1 MLRGKSEPVGRSIPL
16 LLKHRWES
24 PMRIPDRHVLLVAL
38 LVTVAACSKE
48 PASTPAASAPA
59 ATPAAPVAAP
69 APAAPAP
76 AVAPAAPAQ
85 AVFSRAELDQMVAP
99 LALYPD
105 SLLAQVLMAATY
117 PGDVADA
124 VAWSK
129 AHPKAEGDAA
139 VRQVANEPWDPS
151 VQALVAFPQA
161 LATLGQDPGWVQ
173 RLGDAF
179 LAQPSEVMDA
189 VQRLRHQAQA
199 AGNLESNQ
207 YQKVSMEAAPA
218 PAPASEPAMGTVIE
232 QAPPQTIII
241 EPTDPEVVY
250 VPAYNPTEVYGTWA
264 YPSYPPPYYAPTPY
278 WYPGSALMAGLAFGT
293 GIAIADSLWGDCD
306 WGGGDIDIDVDR
318 YNNINTNRQIDRTS
332 NRWSHNAANRDGVP
346 YRDRASRENF
356 GRQLADSP
364 RRDAFRGDDPGRAR
378 AREQARSS
386 MQQRGIE
393 PARSNREAR
402 SQAQTASREM
412 RERPQGQA
420 RDQQRERAA
429 QTTRD
434 RQQQAGARDSQRAQA
449 AQASR
454 QGGDRARAQ
463 QQSRSTSQARQQRG
477 QNNTQARNT
486 ARQQQARSQGGARN
500 NAFEGS
506 RNPSQSRA
514 QANRGRSSNASA
526 QRSSGSR
533 GGGGGHQVQRQAPQ
547 RQGGGGR
554 HR

>member
-1 MLRGKSEPVGRSIPL
+1 
-16 LLKHRWES
+16 
-24 PMRIPDRHVLLVAL
+24 
-38 LVTVAACSKE
+38 
-48 PASTPAASAPA
+48 
-59 ATPAAPVAAP
+59 
-69 APAAPAP
+69 
-76 AVAPAAPAQ
+76 
-85 AVFSRAELDQMVAP
+85 MVAP

-105 SLLAQVLMAATY
+105 SLLAQVLMASTY

-139 VRQVANEPWDPS
+139 VKQVANEPWDPS

-179 LAQPSEVMDA
+179 LAQPSDVMDA

-218 PAPASEPAMGTVIE
+218 PAPAAEPAMGTVVE

-250 VPAYNPTEVYGTWA
+250 VPSYNPTQVYGTWA
-264 YPSYPPPYYAPTPY
+264 YPSYPPPYYPPTPY
-278 WYPGSALMAGLAFGT
+278 WYPGSALMTGLAFGT
-293 GIAIADSLWGDCD
+293 GIAIANSLWGDCN

-318 YNNINTNRQIDRTS
+318 YNNINSNRQISRNENS
-332 NRWSHNAANRDGVP
+332 FRHNAANRDGVP
-346 YRDRASRENF
+346 YRDRANRERN
-356 GRQLADSP
+356 GRQLADSS

-378 AREQARSS
+378 AREQARGS
-386 MQQRGIE
+386 MQQRGIQ
-393 PARSNREAR
+393 PATSNREAR

-412 RERPQGQA
+412 RERPQQGQT
-420 RDQQRERAA
+420 RDRQREQASQA
-429 QTTRD
+429 TRD
-434 RQQQAGARDSQRAQA
+434 RQQAAQGARDRQQA
-449 AQASR
+449 GQGARDR
-454 QGGDRARAQ
+454 QQGTRERPTGDRGRTQQARAPQ
-463 QQSRSTSQARQQRG
+463 TRQHGQS
-477 QNNTQARNT
+477 NTQARNS
-486 ARQQQARSQGGARN
+486 ARQQQARSQGARN

-506 RNPSQSRA
+506 RNPSQSHA
-514 QANRGRSSNASA
+514 QANRGRSSQASA

-533 GGGGGHQVQRQAPQ
+533 GGGGGHQVQRQSPQ

-554 HR
+554 NR